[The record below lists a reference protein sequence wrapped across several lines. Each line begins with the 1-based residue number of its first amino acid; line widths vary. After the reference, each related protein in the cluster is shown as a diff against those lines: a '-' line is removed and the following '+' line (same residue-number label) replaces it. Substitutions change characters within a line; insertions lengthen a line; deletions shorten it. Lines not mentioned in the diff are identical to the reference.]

1 MQKERKI
8 VKQNEINAP
17 KTEDLM
23 YEIGILL
30 EAMLYFAGV
39 KKGALQKAVDIYIEN
54 IDEILQNSDADGV
67 DEVLEVVE
75 YMKKNHKELFA

>member
-1 MQKERKI
+1 MR
-8 VKQNEINAP
+8 QNELNVP
-17 KTEDLM
+17 KPEELM

-39 KKGALQKAVDIYIEN
+39 KKQNLQKAIDIYIDN

-67 DEVLEVVE
+67 DEILEVIE
-75 YMKKNHKELFA
+75 YMKKNYKELFA